1 MADLLGVLVL
11 GTGQMGTGVARLLLK
26 KPGLRLVGAFCRRSA
41 HSGMDLGKVL
51 GSHSELG
58 IPVEDDLEGVIA
70 RTRPSVAIQATCSTV
85 IDAVDEITCL
95 VRNGVS
101 VISIAE
107 EMVLPAAASRD
118 LASEIDQLAARH
130 GVAVL
135 GTGINPG
142 FVLDTLIIVL
152 TSVCSDIDSIVAERV
167 NDLAPFGPT
176 VLESQG
182 VGLTPAAFSQQV
194 EAGRVVGHVGFAQ
207 SIRMIA
213 DSVGW
218 EIDRIH
224 EEREPI
230 LSTVTRTTPFIT
242 VEPGRVA
249 GCLHRAVAYRDGRPV
264 ISLNH
269 PQQIQPHLE
278 GVQTRDRIEIRGTP
292 PVEIFGSPEIPGG
305 EGTVALAVNM
315 IPRVLN
321 APPGLHGMADLPV
334 PAAMLCDARRLV
346 DPSRPARRHG

>member
-26 KPGLRLVGAFCRRSA
+26 KQGLRLVGAFCRRPGR
-41 HSGMDLGKVL
+41 SGMDLGEVL

-70 RTRPSVAIQATCSTV
+70 RTRPSIAIQTTCSTV
-85 IDAVDEITCL
+85 VDAAAEISFL
-95 VRNGVS
+95 VRNGVN

-107 EMVLPAAASRD
+107 EMVFPAAASRE
-118 LASEIDQLAARH
+118 LASEIDHLAVRH

-142 FVLDTLIIVL
+142 FVLDTLIIAL
-152 TSVCSDIDSIVAERV
+152 TSVCTDIDSIIAERV

-182 VGLTPAAFSQQV
+182 VGLTPEAFVQRV
-194 EAGRVVGHVGFAQ
+194 EAGSVVGHVGFEQ

-213 DSVGW
+213 GSVGW
-218 EIDRIH
+218 EIDRID
-224 EEREPI
+224 EKREPI
-230 LSTVTRTTPFIT
+230 LSTVTRATPFVT

-249 GCLHRAVAYRDGRPV
+249 GCLHSAVAYRDDRPV
-264 ISLNH
+264 ISLTH
-269 PQQIQPHLE
+269 PQQIHPHLE
-278 GVQTRDRIEIRGTP
+278 GVQTRDRIEISGRP
-292 PVEIFGSPEIPGG
+292 PVEFCGSPEIPGG

-321 APPGLHGMADLPV
+321 AAPGLHGMADLPV
-334 PAAMLCDARRLV
+334 PAAMLCDVRKLV
-346 DPSRPARRHG
+346 GRSRSGRHHG